1 MADNVDE
8 PNELENVRCLVTG
21 NQFSPNQLGIDLIQ
35 QSSYK
40 DNNDPVI
47 EAVVVSRRM
56 SGLIEVDMSIT
67 KRDSLAKMAEHLT
80 MQSNFESA
88 CENEQLIHEDGQDD

>member
-40 DNNDPVI
+40 DNNDPII

-56 SGLIEVDMSIT
+56 SGVLDVETSLAR
-67 KRDSLAKMAEHLT
+67 RDSLSKMAEHLT
-80 MQSNFESA
+80 LRSNLESA
-88 CENEQLIHEDGQDD
+88 MENQRLIFEDDQDD

>member
-1 MADNVDE
+1 MADNL
-8 PNELENVRCLVTG
+8 NELENVRCLVTG

-40 DNNDPVI
+40 DNNDPII

-56 SGLIEVDMSIT
+56 SGLIEIEMSIT
-67 KRDSLAKMAEHLT
+67 RRDSLAKMSEHVALR
-80 MQSNFESA
+80 SNFESA
-88 CENEQLIHEDGQDD
+88 IENERLIYEDEQDD